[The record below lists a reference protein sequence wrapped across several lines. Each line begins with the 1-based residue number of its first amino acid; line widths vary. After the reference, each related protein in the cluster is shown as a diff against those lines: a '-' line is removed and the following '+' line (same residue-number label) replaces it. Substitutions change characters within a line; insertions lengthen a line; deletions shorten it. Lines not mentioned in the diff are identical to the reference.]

1 VTTNSQHQSRTM
13 TALTIVRV
21 LLAAAAAAFDNPE
34 GVQ

>member
-1 VTTNSQHQSRTM
+1 M